1 MTSLRRRFG
10 HPLFLGPSVAALL
23 LAAAGCTSTDATASV
38 TVPTPSPEAAAYCRA
53 LHKELP
59 RTVAG
64 LDRGD
69 TGTKSE
75 LTAEW
80 GDGAIVLRCGV
91 PRPAKMD
98 DPMAKGAEADG
109 VNWLLEQP
117 EDAGPR
123 FTTTYRKAYVE
134 VSASTAYAHDASLLA
149 AFAPAVKKTVPS
161 SP

>member
-1 MTSLRRRFG
+1 MTSSRRLR

-23 LAAAGCTSTDATASV
+23 LAAAGCSSTDAAVSI
-38 TVPTPSPEAAAYCRA
+38 TVPSPSPEAAAYCRA
-53 LHKELP
+53 LHEELP

-69 TGTKSE
+69 AGPKSE

-80 GDGAIVLRCGV
+80 GDGEIVLRCGV

-98 DPMAKGAEADG
+98 DPMAKGTEANG

-117 EDAGPR
+117 DDAGPR

-134 VSASTAYAHDASLLA
+134 VTLSAAYVHDASPLA
-149 AFAPAVKKTVPS
+149 AFGPAVRKTVPGL
-161 SP
+161 

>member
-1 MTSLRRRFG
+1 MTSSRRRFR
-10 HPLFLGPSVAALL
+10 HPVLLGPLVASLL
-23 LAAAGCTSTDATASV
+23 LAAAGCSSTDAAASI

-64 LDRGD
+64 LGRGG
-69 TGTKSE
+69 TGTESE
-75 LTAEW
+75 LIAEW

-98 DPMAKGAEADG
+98 DPSAKATEADG

-123 FTTTYRKAYVE
+123 FTTTFRKAYVE
-134 VSASTAYAHDASLLA
+134 VSFSTAYAHDASPLA
-149 AFAPAVKKTVPS
+149 AFGPAITKTVPS
-161 SP
+161 SL

>member
-1 MTSLRRRFG
+1 MTSLRRLC
-10 HPLFLGPSVAALL
+10 HPVFLGPSVAALL
-23 LAAAGCTSTDATASV
+23 LVAAGCSSTDAAVSITI
-38 TVPTPSPEAAAYCRA
+38 PTPPPEAAAYCRA

-69 TGTKSE
+69 AGPKSE

-80 GDGAIVLRCGV
+80 GDGEIVLRCGV

-98 DPMAKGAEADG
+98 DPMAKGTEANG

-117 EDAGPR
+117 DDAGPR

-134 VSASTAYAHDASLLA
+134 VTLSEAYAHDASPLA
-149 AFAPAVKKTVPS
+149 AFGAPVLKTVPGL
-161 SP
+161 